1 MSVCLFLKIFVC
13 DALITMFITI
23 VLQPCILNSSS
34 IELQWVLDRSANVW
48 HSSHDNLHA
57 EEPHSEST
65 FSKVDPWMQCIASF
79 VSKEFAMSSCPLA
92 IAHAWP
98 IVYTRLNAVYTLLD
112 PK

>member
-1 MSVCLFLKIFVC
+1 MKCLY
-13 DALITMFITI
+13 ALIY

-57 EEPHSEST
+57 EEPHSESS
-65 FSKVDPWMQCIASF
+65 FSKVDPWMQCIANF

-92 IAHAWP
+92 VAHAWP
-98 IVYTRLNAVYTLLD
+98 IVYTRLIAVHTLLD